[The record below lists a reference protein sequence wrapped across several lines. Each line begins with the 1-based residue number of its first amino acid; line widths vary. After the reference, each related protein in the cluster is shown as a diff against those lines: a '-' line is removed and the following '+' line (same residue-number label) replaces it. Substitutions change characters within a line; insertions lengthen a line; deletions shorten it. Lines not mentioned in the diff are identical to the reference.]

1 MKVVIKMNRAEAR
14 VVIMTILYQIFLC
27 QKNNMEYDID
37 EIINEN
43 KESTDEFIDNTVIGV
58 LEHKKE
64 IFDIAN
70 KNLKDWKIERLG
82 LPDQAI
88 LSIGI
93 YEILYTDTPNVVAIN
108 EAIEL
113 AKKYS
118 DDKVKNMINKVLD
131 NVHHEK

>member
-1 MKVVIKMNRAEAR
+1 MEVVIKMNRAEAR
-14 VVIMTILYQIFLC
+14 VVIMTILYQVFLC
-27 QKNNMEYDID
+27 QKSNMKYDVD

-43 KESTDEFIDNTVIGV
+43 KESTDEFIDNTVKGV

>member
-43 KESTDEFIDNTVIGV
+43 KESTDEFIDNTVKGV

>member
-27 QKNNMEYDID
+27 QKSNMTYDVD

-43 KESTDEFIDNTVIGV
+43 KESTDEFVDNTVKGV

>member
-1 MKVVIKMNRAEAR
+1 MEVVIKMNRAEAR

-27 QKNNMEYDID
+27 QKSNMTYDVD

-43 KESTDEFIDNTVIGV
+43 KESTDEFIDNTVKGV

>member
-1 MKVVIKMNRAEAR
+1 MNRAEAR

-27 QKNNMEYDID
+27 QKNKMEYDID

-43 KESTDEFIDNTVIGV
+43 KESTDEFIDNTVKGV

>member
-1 MKVVIKMNRAEAR
+1 MNRAEAR

-27 QKNNMEYDID
+27 HKNKMEYDID

-43 KESTDEFIDNTVIGV
+43 KESTDEFIDNTVKGV

>member
-1 MKVVIKMNRAEAR
+1 MNRAEAR

-27 QKNNMEYDID
+27 QKSNMEYDVD

-43 KESTDEFIDNTVIGV
+43 KESIDEFIDNTVKGV